1 MGGGESEG
9 GGVCG
14 GGGERGW
21 VGMGGRARAVRVCY
35 TSGICNHKS
44 KATKAKMIGVRANTT
59 TEASKRGS

>member
-1 MGGGESEG
+1 M
-9 GGVCG
+9 CG